1 MTDADKQGLFRR
13 LRRRAP
19 SRTPLAPGPTTPGS
33 RDAMPLRS
41 DWLRAAFGLEP
52 DEVLRRPSPQ
62 EPVWLGGVLR
72 VDAIVE
78 PVWIPEEL
86 EQES

>member
-1 MTDADKQGLFRR
+1 
-13 LRRRAP
+13 
-19 SRTPLAPGPTTPGS
+19 
-33 RDAMPLRS
+33 MPLRS